1 MLGSIIVVFWLKHC
15 SIGGRNTDVRW
26 TDDGCVI
33 THVFSTVIV
42 CMSVVRRQ
50 EHICFFIKIW
60 QQIVLHNIDDELFQ
74 TLTTSSIQPPLNRFP
89 FPLQLSRDIVESS
102 CLVTTSHG
110 VSPICLNFVARINYS
125 HALV

>member
-15 SIGGRNTDVRW
+15 SIGRNTDVRW

-74 TLTTSSIQPPLNRFP
+74 TLITSFYLSSSPNRFP
-89 FPLQLSRDIVESS
+89 FPLQPSPDIIESS

-110 VSPICLNFVARINYS
+110 VFPICLNCVIRINYS